1 MRGIVIFMLFFS
13 LMFGQANDEFA
24 NFDDEFANEKIE
36 SSWDPIKIY
45 NVPMTQ
51 FNDFV
56 YMYILGPIA
65 KEYRNIVNE
74 PIRKGVSNVFHN
86 LQYPIR
92 FTNNLLQ
99 LKFNNAF
106 EETMRFIINST
117 YGLAG
122 FIDLAKIEGGVE
134 RHNEDFG
141 QTLGFYGVSNDFHIV
156 LPLLGQS
163 NLRDAIGIFAD
174 GYLDPMYCARKE
186 DLNGL
191 EFDNAY
197 LLLNTYKVIN
207 EYSFQVINYENIRKD
222 SVNLYI
228 LLKNVYNQRRNKL
241 IEE

>member
-1 MRGIVIFMLFFS
+1 
-13 LMFGQANDEFA
+13 MFGQANDEFSSL
-24 NFDDEFANEKIE
+24 DDEFASAKVEAP
-36 SSWDPIKIY
+36 WDPIKMY

-56 YMYILGPIA
+56 YMYIMGPIA
-65 KEYRNIVNE
+65 KGYRNIVNE

-86 LQYPIR
+86 LKYPIR

-106 EETMRFIINST
+106 EETMRFVINST

-122 FIDLAKIEGGVE
+122 FIDLAKSEGGLE

-163 NLRDAIGIFAD
+163 NLRDVIGIFAD
-174 GYLDPMYCARKE
+174 GYLDPLYYAKKE
-186 DLNGL
+186 DFNGF
-191 EFDNAY
+191 ESDNAY

-207 EYSFQVINYENIRKD
+207 EYSFQVGSYENIRKD
-222 SVNLYI
+222 SVDLYI
-228 LLKNVYNQRRNKL
+228 LLKNIYNQRRNKL